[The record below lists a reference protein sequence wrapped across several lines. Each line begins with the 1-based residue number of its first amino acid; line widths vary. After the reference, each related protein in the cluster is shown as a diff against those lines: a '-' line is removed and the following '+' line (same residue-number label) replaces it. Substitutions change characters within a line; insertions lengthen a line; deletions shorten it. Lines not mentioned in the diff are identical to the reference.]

1 MKKSAQAI
9 NAPIEPKSQQA
20 PADRRWLTVAE
31 VAEELGCHPISVYR
45 LCGRRK
51 MPHAKAAGV
60 GIRVDRADLERF
72 MQGSK
77 IPAAKKRT
85 AKF

>member
-1 MKKSAQAI
+1 MKSARFI
-9 NAPIEPKSQQA
+9 NAPVEAKSQQT
-20 PADRRWLTVAE
+20 PAERRWLTVAE

-45 LCGRRK
+45 LCGWRK
-51 MPHAKAAGV
+51 MPYAKAAGV
-60 GIRVDRADLERF
+60 GIRIDRGDLERF

-77 IPAAKKRT
+77 IPARRK